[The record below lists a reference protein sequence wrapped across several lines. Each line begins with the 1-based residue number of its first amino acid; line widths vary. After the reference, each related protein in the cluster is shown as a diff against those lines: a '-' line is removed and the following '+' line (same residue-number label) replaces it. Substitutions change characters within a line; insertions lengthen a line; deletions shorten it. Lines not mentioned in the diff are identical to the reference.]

1 MVTKQKVY
9 WFLRKYLLIPSKRNL
24 QYWSPSLEKS
34 MGLLTLNLRLL
45 TIRRREDAQNL
56 STTVDIVTIYNGAEG
71 KIQTG
76 NVQSGRRYIIL
87 YDYYPDRSQF
97 LFFNIDRLLTVTFER
112 NEWMNEWQSIIR
124 EQSILFDRNFW
135 VKLFICKKRGMNITV
150 TIILCNACAA

>member
-1 MVTKQKVY
+1 
-9 WFLRKYLLIPSKRNL
+9 
-24 QYWSPSLEKS
+24 

-112 NEWMNEWQSIIR
+112 NE
-124 EQSILFDRNFW
+124 
-135 VKLFICKKRGMNITV
+135 
-150 TIILCNACAA
+150 

>member
-1 MVTKQKVY
+1 MVIKQKVY

-56 STTVDIVTIYNGAEG
+56 SITVDIVTIYNGAEG

-87 YDYYPDRSQF
+87 YERE
-97 LFFNIDRLLTVTFER
+97 LRGHLCRLPSAINAML
-112 NEWMNEWQSIIR
+112 
-124 EQSILFDRNFW
+124 
-135 VKLFICKKRGMNITV
+135 KLAIFSLKS
-150 TIILCNACAA
+150 AEE